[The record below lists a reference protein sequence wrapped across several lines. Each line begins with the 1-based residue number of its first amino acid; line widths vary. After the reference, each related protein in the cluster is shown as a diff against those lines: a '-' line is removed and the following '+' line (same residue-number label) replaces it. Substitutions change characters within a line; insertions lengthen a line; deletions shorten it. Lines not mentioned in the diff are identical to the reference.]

1 MGRGGSGDRVW
12 HGKRKKIVIERMQE
26 IIAPVDRD
34 LIKAEL
40 TREAF
45 MRYTNNGNNEVYL
58 INYHT
63 APNIMKEIGRLR
75 ELTFRGAG
83 GGTGLPLDI
92 DESDT
97 CAHNYDQLIV
107 WNAEDEEIIAGYR
120 SIDCNRAVDTNGK
133 LHLST
138 AHYFDISDKFKK
150 EYLPYTI
157 ELGRSWV
164 QPKYQPSID
173 NRKGIFSLD
182 NLWDGLG
189 ALVMINPEIKYL
201 SGKVTMYPH
210 YNAEARD
217 LLMYF
222 MECYFPD
229 KNGLIKPLSH
239 LNIGY
244 KTDISKYHGI
254 FEGVDYKDGYKI
266 LNTRVR
272 ELGENIPP
280 LINTYMNL
288 SPTMMT
294 FGTALNDE
302 FGEVEETGILIT
314 IDDIYPSK
322 KERHMST
329 YERDKVYVTP

>member
-1 MGRGGSGDRVW
+1 
-12 HGKRKKIVIERMQE
+12 MQE
-26 IIAPVDRD
+26 IIAPIDRE

-40 TREAF
+40 TQQAF
-45 MRYTNNGNNEVYL
+45 MRYTNNANNEVYL
-58 INYHT
+58 VNYHT
-63 APNIMKEIGRLR
+63 APNIMQEIARLR
-75 ELTFRGAG
+75 EVTFRGAG

-92 DESDT
+92 DEKDT
-97 CAHNYDQLIV
+97 VAECNYDQLIT
-107 WNAEDEEIIAGYR
+107 WNPIDEEIIAGYR
-120 SIDCNRAVDTNGK
+120 VIKCDKAVDARGK
-133 LHLST
+133 IHLST
-138 AHYFDISDKFKK
+138 AHYFDFSDKFMR

-189 ALVMINPEIKYL
+189 ALVVDNPKMKYL
-201 SGKVTMYPH
+201 FGKVTMYPH
-210 YNAEARD
+210 FNPEARD

-222 MECYFPD
+222 MEHYFPD
-229 KNGLIKPLSH
+229 REKLVVPKDG

-244 KTDISKYHGI
+244 KTDISPYI
-254 FEGVDYKDGYKI
+254 GVFDGLAYKEGYKV
-266 LNTRVR
+266 LNNKIRAM
-272 ELGENIPP
+272 GENIPP

-302 FGEVEETGILIT
+302 FGEVEETGIMIT
-314 IDDIYPSK
+314 IDDIYPVK
-322 KERHMST
+322 KERHMKT
-329 YERDKVYVTP
+329 YERDRVYGSRDGD